1 MPRAIK
7 SDAELAGPGK
17 QMRSVLPPSLLIA
30 LAAIM
35 IFAAAH
41 AVAQTKPPAQPLDLN
56 TATVEQLEQLPGI
69 RKDIAEAIVKFREK
83 SGPFQRVEELRAIRG
98 ISEARFEK
106 IRPYVTVNPPAHT
119 PH

>member
-1 MPRAIK
+1 MPEAIK
-7 SDAELAGPGK
+7 SDARLAAPGR
-17 QMRSVLPPSLLIA
+17 QIGRLIPPSLVIA
-30 LAAIM
+30 LAAIAV
-35 IFAAAH
+35 FAAVHVA
-41 AVAQTKPPAQPLDLN
+41 AQTKPPAQPLDLN

-119 PH
+119 PN

>member
-1 MPRAIK
+1 MFAYCFCIHTSTRQGEGDP
-7 SDAELAGPGK
+7 
-17 QMRSVLPPSLLIA
+17 A
-30 LAAIM
+30 LRLGLFVVFVVIV
-35 IFAAAH
+35 IFAAFHVA
-41 AVAQTKPPAQPLDLN
+41 AQTKPPAQPLDLN
-56 TATVEQLEQLPGI
+56 AATVEQLEQLPGI
-69 RKDIAEAIVKFREK
+69 RKDIAESIVKFREK